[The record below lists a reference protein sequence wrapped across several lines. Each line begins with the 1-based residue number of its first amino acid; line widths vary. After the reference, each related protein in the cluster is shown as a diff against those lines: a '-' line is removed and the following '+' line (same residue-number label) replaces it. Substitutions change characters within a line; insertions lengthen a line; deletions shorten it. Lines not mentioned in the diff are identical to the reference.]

1 MTPSDLIG
9 AAGATSIRLRL
20 ESLTPEDELA
30 RYLLDRLTGEQV
42 AAITRALLADGA
54 TAAKL
59 MIALPRDLVA
69 PFGLPETVITD
80 ERTVRVRNLAC
91 DRPAMLIANTDDD
104 QGASLGDVT
113 LIGAKQLTEEPD
125 TWVDAAVAGLGLV
138 DTQIAAWKAALR
150 GLNSADDWTLHQI
163 GTYVA
168 MTRERIETDAV
179 PVAAALGWALP
190 ALRLPRDSGYFMGL
204 GDKDREQPRRWKKL
218 FEKLVSD
225 RKPLLMKQ
233 RPNRQIIESE
243 ELRSQFDEVREDI
256 PAEVHPAIDAFIDT
270 APGWGPEAEALAA
283 FEWEGESVLQLF
295 SGIKLKKT
303 SFAQETINFFE
314 FTLPDRLSAADDEY
328 LIVLKGRSLKETR
341 DDDRDFFEA
350 HRDDLAQDK
359 SLRVKWERFIFGR
372 PIECTDFLEG
382 LLRAIERL
390 FGQVNLLGGTRKLT
404 IKSARRSRNQW
415 LDLNADVGLAFGL
428 RYRGLKDLIGPS
440 VDWDVPHL
448 FAYEELLDRAKARQ
462 KKYRRNESTAR
473 GAIQIKFDIALSV
486 GGERAT
492 VQLVWTGQPGVIGLE
507 LPKDVGRLLK
517 RPFVRSNVARL
528 PVSRKGALQS
538 VSLVDVGTLQPAF
551 GQDAGTLVPRTNAG
565 EDIAKLFPKA
575 LKVARNG
582 GRIDAAGFAAIEA
595 SWSAFATLYTDALTA
610 LQSSGYA
617 SGTLIAQAE
626 AYGALLSTLAAHAVG
641 DLNRR
646 DLWEPLLSVGT
657 VTVLGG
663 APSAIVAPWH
673 PLRLAASAA
682 KMRSVAGLADYLL
695 SDVDVNFG
703 DSRLFFADLR
713 DELAHP
719 LFPEIAVGYDGSEA
733 VLLAETSTVND
744 YSLLERP
751 VRDPSEATTDVDPA
765 EAARQ
770 IRSLLERY
778 LDLQPHERSNLSI
791 MLYNCDAAGLPL
803 ATVNALGSVQDQD
816 EVHCN
821 VLVRH
826 RDRSRLSRVYTE
838 LLERSEGD
846 PDAVVVSETS
856 RNFMSKLRIGV
867 MLDAGTTTGG
877 GTREIDVAFLHDAV
891 SRQAREQW
899 FPVPAISDNPTLLE
913 HVPARWSYR
922 RVTSEDELKATSY
935 LTCPRQ
941 PDAGW
946 AYVDAV
952 ANIVRRQSHGADEHY
967 LPARQISFQDGGL
980 KAMFEE
986 VHGLAEWVATY
997 DDLLDK
1003 RQLAAQ
1009 GINVIRY
1016 RRQRT
1021 HGRNMVV
1028 SSTSELRILHV
1039 LVLRRLTELSLGL
1052 DDARLGALAK
1062 RMIEDANA
1070 ISGDIVLRAAKR
1082 GVSAGELIGLVLS
1095 RALIAEE
1102 MGSSAAVAWFLLDD
1116 YAEWLGQKEQGI
1128 ADILGLSLST
1138 DAEGEPQLRAIVT
1151 EAKYVDQSG
1160 AAEASRKSRSQL
1172 RQTVA
1177 RIDDALFGDPGRLDR
1192 DLWLSRI
1199 ADLLLD
1205 GTAALGQPNLLE
1217 RVRDGIRRGAVPID
1231 LRGYSHIFISG
1242 PAGDGSNAGEQDAL
1256 PGIQGGLQETFS
1268 REGLRQLLKAYEA
1281 RTPLAVVRESLGED
1295 RSWDTPHFS
1304 APAPRVEWTKSIGF
1318 DATPAATAKPIV
1330 HDYDEDDDEGDPE
1343 GGITVGEPAPTPS
1356 PTGGGVA
1363 EGSDDEPAAPPDAA
1377 NATPPTDGGAV
1388 MPDPSP
1394 PAGNGDGAG
1403 VSAAPVEP
1411 AIAPDDNPPTGT
1423 AAAPV
1428 TPPPPV
1434 PAAPTSVAT
1443 PVAPVVAARAG
1454 LSIDALIQARAEKAH
1469 EESAEAQNW
1478 LDATA
1483 QKLRSALLGYN
1494 LQAKITGTR
1503 LTPNAALIRFMGSD
1517 RLRVEDIEARQSA
1530 LLTTHGLRLISVS
1543 PLPGEI
1549 VVGVARP
1556 QRQIVS
1562 LWDVWAR
1569 REINRNAAGVNASFL
1584 LGLKELDGDI
1594 LYLNLGGPFAGGQQH
1609 EPHTLVAG
1617 ATGSGKSVLI
1627 QALLLDIA
1635 ATNPSNL
1642 AHIYLIDP
1650 KMGVDYAAVERLPH
1664 LQGGVIVDQTR
1675 AVEVMEGLVA
1685 EMERRY
1691 ELFRIHGARD
1701 IRAFN
1706 TKVAASERLPY
1717 VFLVHDEFAEWML
1730 TDDYK
1735 SAVTSNVSRLGVKA
1749 RAAGMHLIF
1758 AAQRPDANVMPMQLR
1773 DNLGNRL
1780 ILKVASVGTSE
1791 IALGVKGAE
1800 QLLGLGHL
1808 AARLSGEPA
1817 IIYAQAPFLSDD
1829 DIDAVVD
1836 AIIAGDQA

>member
-1 MTPSDLIG
+1 MTPSNLIG
-9 AAGATSIRLRL
+9 AAGATSIRSRL
-20 ESLTPEDELA
+20 DALTPDDDLA
-30 RYLLDRLTGEQV
+30 RFLLDRLTGEQV
-42 AAITRALLADGA
+42 ASITKALLADPVA
-54 TAAKL
+54 SARL

-69 PFGLPETVITD
+69 PFELPESVVTD
-80 ERTVRVRNLAC
+80 ERTVRVRNLPC
-91 DRPAMLIANTDDD
+91 DKPAILIANTDDD

-125 TWVDAAVAGLGLV
+125 PWVDAAAAGLGLSQG
-138 DTQIAAWKAALR
+138 QIDCWKAALR
-150 GLNSADDWTLHQI
+150 GLQSADDWTLHQI
-163 GTYVA
+163 GSYVA
-168 MTRERIETDAV
+168 MVRERIASEAV
-179 PVAAALGWALP
+179 PVPAALGWALP
-190 ALRLPRDSGYFMGL
+190 ALRLPRDSGYFMSL
-204 GDKDREQPRRWKKL
+204 GEKDREQPRRWKKL
-218 FEKLVSD
+218 FEKLVAD
-225 RKPLLMKQ
+225 RKPLLVKQ

-243 ELRSQFDEVREDI
+243 ELRSQFSAVSEDI
-256 PAEVHPAIDAFIDT
+256 PVHVHGAIEAFIGS
-270 APGWGPEAEALAA
+270 AAGWGSEAEALAG
-283 FEWEGESVLQLF
+283 FEWEAESVLQLF

-303 SFAQETINFFE
+303 SLAQETINFFD
-314 FTLPDRLSAADDEY
+314 FTLPDRLSAADQDY
-328 LIVLKGRSLKETR
+328 LQALKGRSLKETR
-341 DDDRDFFEA
+341 DDDREFFEA
-350 HRDDLAQDK
+350 HRDELGQDK
-359 SLRVKWERFIFGR
+359 ALRVKWERFVFGR
-372 PIECTDFLEG
+372 PIECTDFLDG
-382 LLRAIERL
+382 LLRAVERL
-390 FGQVNLLGGTRKLT
+390 FGQVNLTGGQRKLT
-404 IKSARRSRNQW
+404 IKSSRRSRNQW
-415 LDLNADVGLAFGL
+415 LDINADVGLSFGL
-428 RYRGLKDLIGPS
+428 RYRGLPALMGS
-440 VDWDVPHL
+440 AVEWDVQHL
-448 FAYEELLDRAKARQ
+448 FAYEELLERAKARQ
-462 KKYRRNESTAR
+462 KRYRRNESTAR
-473 GAIQIKFDIALSV
+473 GALQIKFDVALSV
-486 GGERAT
+486 GSDRAT
-492 VQLVWTGQPGVIGLE
+492 VQLIWTGQPGAIGLE

-517 RPFVRSNVARL
+517 RPFARSTVARL

-538 VSLVDVGTLQPAF
+538 VSLLDVGTLQPAF

-565 EDIAKLFPKA
+565 DDIAKIFPKA
-575 LKVARNG
+575 LKASLEA
-582 GRIDAAGFAAIEA
+582 GRIDRAGYDAISTAWNKFAELYAEA
-595 SWSAFATLYTDALTA
+595 LSA
-610 LQSSGYA
+610 LQSSGY
-617 SGTLIAQAE
+617 SSETLITQAD
-626 AYGALLSTLAAHAVG
+626 AYSELLGALRSHAGG
-641 DLNRR
+641 DINRR
-646 DLWEPLLSVGT
+646 DLWEPLLSIGT
-657 VTVLGG
+657 VAVVG
-663 APSAIVAPWH
+663 AAPAAIVAPWH
-673 PLRLAASAA
+673 PLRLAAGAA
-682 KMRSVAGLADYLL
+682 KMRSVAGLANYLL
-695 SDVDVNFG
+695 SPVDVNFG

-713 DELAHP
+713 EELAHP
-719 LFPEIAVGYDGSEA
+719 LFPEIAIGYEGSEP
-733 VLLAETSTVND
+733 VLVSETSTVND

-751 VRDPSEATTDVDPA
+751 VRDPSQASTDVDPA
-765 EAARQ
+765 EASRQ
-770 IRSLLERY
+770 IRTLLERY

-826 RDRSRLSRVYTE
+826 RDRNRLARVYTE

-867 MLDAGTTTGG
+867 MLDNGRSGAASD
-877 GTREIDVAFLHDAV
+877 TREIDVAFLHDVV
-891 SRQAREQW
+891 SREAKEQW
-899 FPVPAISDNPTLLE
+899 FPVPATPKNPSLLS

-922 RVTSEDELKATSY
+922 RVTAEDELKATSY

-946 AYVDAV
+946 AYIDAV
-952 ANIVRRQSHGADEHY
+952 ANIVRRQSHSSDEHY
-967 LPARQISFQDGGL
+967 LPARQISFQDSGL
-980 KAMFEE
+980 KGMFEE
-986 VHGLAEWVATY
+986 VHSLAEWVATY

-1003 RQLAAQ
+1003 RQLGAQ

-1028 SSTSELRILHV
+1028 SSTSELRVLHV
-1039 LVLRRLTELSLGL
+1039 LVRRRLAELSLGL
-1052 DDARLGALAK
+1052 DETRLSQLAK
-1062 RMIEDANA
+1062 RMIDDANA

-1095 RALIAEE
+1095 RALVAEE
-1102 MGSSAAVAWFLLDD
+1102 FGEGATVAWFLLDD
-1116 YAEWLGQKEQGI
+1116 YAEWLGQKEEGI
-1128 ADILGLSLST
+1128 ADILGLSVVT
-1138 DAEGEPQLRAIVT
+1138 DEDGTPRLRAIVT

-1160 AAEASRKSRSQL
+1160 VAEASRKSRSQL

-1205 GTAALGQPNLLE
+1205 GTAALGHPNLLE
-1217 RVRDGIRRGAVPID
+1217 RVRDGIRQGAVPID

-1242 PAGDGSNAGEQDAL
+1242 PAGDGSTLGDQDVFNDVT
-1256 PGIQGGLQETFS
+1256 GGLQECFT
-1268 REGLRQLLKAYEA
+1268 REGLRQLIKTYEA
-1281 RTPLAVVRESLGED
+1281 GSSLTTVRGELGEN
-1295 RSWDTPHFS
+1295 RSWEQPSYRD
-1304 APAPRVEWTKSIGF
+1304 PAPRVDWTVAI
-1318 DATPAATAKPIV
+1318 DAAPKAAIAAKPIV
-1330 HDYDEDDDEGDPE
+1330 HDYDEDDDEGDPDGGMVVETLAKPSGVSGSGDDVSAPVVGNAAEANVADLGASLSPAVRTAPTETSDE
-1343 GGITVGEPAPTPS
+1343 GAAAAAQTGSLPADAPATPSVASPPPIAQAAAPTPS
-1356 PTGGGVA
+1356 ATDQSSPTGI
-1363 EGSDDEPAAPPDAA
+1363 
-1377 NATPPTDGGAV
+1377 N
-1388 MPDPSP
+1388 
-1394 PAGNGDGAG
+1394 
-1403 VSAAPVEP
+1403 
-1411 AIAPDDNPPTGT
+1411 
-1423 AAAPV
+1423 
-1428 TPPPPV
+1428 
-1434 PAAPTSVAT
+1434 
-1443 PVAPVVAARAG
+1443 
-1454 LSIDALIQARAEKAH
+1454 ALIQARAERAQ
-1469 EESAEAQNW
+1469 EDSIESQNW
-1478 LDATA
+1478 LEATA

-1494 LQAKITGTR
+1494 LQAKIVGTR

-1517 RLRVEDIEARQSA
+1517 RLRVEDLEARQSA

-1562 LWDVWAR
+1562 LWDVWGR
-1569 REINRNAAGVNASFL
+1569 RELNRNAAGVNTSFV

-1664 LQGGVIVDQTR
+1664 LQGGVIVDQGN
-1675 AVEVMEGLVA
+1675 AVAVMEGLVA

-1691 ELFRIHGARD
+1691 ELFRAHGARD
-1701 IRAFN
+1701 IRSFN
-1706 TKVAASERLPY
+1706 TKVGPDERLPH

-1730 TDDYK
+1730 TEDYK
-1735 SAVTSNVSRLGVKA
+1735 AAVTSNVSRLGVKA

-1829 DIDAVVD
+1829 DIDAAVD
-1836 AIIAGDQA
+1836 AIITTDDSVLNNLARGI

>member
-20 ESLTPEDELA
+20 NTLTPEDELA

-42 AAITRALLADGA
+42 AAITRALLADPI
-54 TAAKL
+54 TAGKL

-125 TWVDAAVAGLGLV
+125 PWVDAAVAGLGLA
-138 DTQIAAWKAALR
+138 DNQISAWKAALR
-150 GLNSADDWTLHQI
+150 GLNSAEDWTLHQI

-168 MTRERIETDAV
+168 MARERIETDAV

-225 RKPLLMKQ
+225 RKPLLVKQ

-243 ELRSQFDEVREDI
+243 ELRSQFDEVRDDI
-256 PAEVHPAIDAFIDT
+256 PAKVHAAIEAFIDT
-270 APGWGPEAEALAA
+270 APGWSPEAEFLSEY
-283 FEWEGESVLQLF
+283 EWEGESVLQLF
-295 SGIKLKKT
+295 SGIKLRKT

-314 FTLPDRLSAADDEY
+314 FQLPDRLSTADDEY
-328 LIVLKGRSLKETR
+328 LIALKARSLKETR

-390 FGQVNLLGGTRKLT
+390 FGQVNLLGGSRKLT
-404 IKSARRSRNQW
+404 IRSSRRSRNQW

-428 RYRGLKDLIGPS
+428 RYRGLPALTGAS
-440 VDWDVPHL
+440 VEWDVQHL

-473 GAIQIKFDIALSV
+473 GAVQVKFDIALTV

-492 VQLVWTGQPGVIGLE
+492 VQLVWSGQPGVIGFE
-507 LPKDVGRLLK
+507 LPKDIGRLLK

-528 PVSRKGALQS
+528 PVSRKGTLQS

-565 EDIAKLFPKA
+565 EDIAKIFPKT
-575 LKVARNG
+575 LKAARDA
-582 GRIDAAGFAAIEA
+582 GRIDAAGFVAIDAA
-595 SWSAFATLYTDALTA
+595 WTAFASLYADALLA

-617 SGTLIAQAE
+617 SATLVAQAE
-626 AYGALLSTLAAHAVG
+626 AYGALLVTLGNHAMG

-646 DLWEPLLSVGT
+646 DLWEPLLSLGT
-657 VTVLGG
+657 VTVVGG

-673 PLRLAASAA
+673 PLRLAAGAS
-682 KMRSVAGLADYLL
+682 KMRSVAGLAEYLL
-695 SDVDVNFG
+695 SGVDVNFG

-719 LFPEIAVGYDGSEA
+719 LFPEIAVGYDNSEA

-770 IRSLLERY
+770 IRSLIERY

-867 MLDAGTTTGG
+867 MLDSGTNGTGS
-877 GTREIDVAFLHDAV
+877 TREIDVAFLHDVV

-899 FPVPAISDNPTLLE
+899 FPVPAVSDNPRLLE

-941 PDAGW
+941 PAAGW

-952 ANIVRRQSHGADEHY
+952 ANIVRRQSHGTDEHY

-1052 DDARLGALAK
+1052 DDARLAGLAK

-1082 GVSAGELIGLVLS
+1082 GVAAGELIGLVLS

-1102 MGSSAAVAWFLLDD
+1102 MGASAAVAWFLLDD
-1116 YAEWLGQKEQGI
+1116 YAQWLGQKEEGI

-1138 DAEGEPQLRAIVT
+1138 DEKGEPRLRAIVT

-1160 AAEASRKSRSQL
+1160 AAEAGRKSRSQL

-1242 PAGDGSNAGEQDAL
+1242 PAGDGSSTGEQDVL
-1256 PGIQGGLQETFS
+1256 PGIEGGLQETFT

-1281 RTPLAVVRESLGED
+1281 GTSLSVTRQSLGED
-1295 RSWDTPHFS
+1295 RSWDMPNFN
-1304 APAPRVEWTKSIGF
+1304 APAPRVEWTKSIEV
-1318 DATPAATAKPIV
+1318 DSTATGAAKPIV
-1330 HDYDEDDDEGDPE
+1330 HDYDEDDDDGDPE
-1343 GGITVGEPAPTPS
+1343 GGISSEEPAPSTPQ
-1356 PTGGGVA
+1356 GGGSNAVA
-1363 EGSDDEPAAPPDAA
+1363 VEGGAEPAASGAAVQSVVAIKAVTAAEPIADNGIGSDAPMA
-1377 NATPPTDGGAV
+1377 PVATL
-1388 MPDPSP
+1388 P
-1394 PAGNGDGAG
+1394 PA
-1403 VSAAPVEP
+1403 PV
-1411 AIAPDDNPPTGT
+1411 AT
-1423 AAAPV
+1423 
-1428 TPPPPV
+1428 
-1434 PAAPTSVAT
+1434 T
-1443 PVAPVVAARAG
+1443 PVAQATPTSGIA
-1454 LSIDALIQARAEKAH
+1454 IDALIWARAEKAH
-1469 EESAEAQNW
+1469 EETAEAQSW
-1478 LDATA
+1478 LDSTA

-1562 LWDVWAR
+1562 LWDVWGR
-1569 REINRNAAGVNASFL
+1569 REINRNAAGVNTSFV
-1584 LGLKELDGDI
+1584 LGLKELDGEI

-1635 ATNPSNL
+1635 ATNSSAL

-1664 LQGGVIVDQTR
+1664 LKGGVIVDQTR

-1691 ELFRIHGARD
+1691 ELFRTHGARD

-1706 TKVAASERLPY
+1706 TKAAPSERLPY
-1717 VFLVHDEFAEWML
+1717 VFLIHDEFAEWML
-1730 TDDYK
+1730 TDEYK

-1791 IALGVKGAE
+1791 IALGQKGAE

-1817 IIYAQAPFLSDD
+1817 IIYAQAPFLSDE
-1829 DIDAVVD
+1829 DIDAVVN
-1836 AIIAGDQA
+1836 AIIAGDLTS